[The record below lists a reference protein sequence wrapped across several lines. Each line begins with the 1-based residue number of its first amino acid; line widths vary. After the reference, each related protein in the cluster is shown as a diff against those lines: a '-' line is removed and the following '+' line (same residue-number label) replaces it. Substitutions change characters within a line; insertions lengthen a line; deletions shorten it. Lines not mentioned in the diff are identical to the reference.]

1 MAIERPRRVAILT
14 SGGDAPGMNAVVRAV
29 VRTALERGL
38 EIFAV
43 EEGFQGLV
51 DGGER
56 IRRMGW
62 NDVGGILAKGGTV
75 IGTARCPAFRT
86 REGRLAAARNVAR
99 ERIDALIVVG
109 GDGSLTG
116 ADLFRREW
124 PGLLKELAERGELAP
139 EAARAAA
146 PLALVGLVGSIDND
160 MAGTDMTIGAD
171 TALHRIVEA
180 VDALVSTAASHQ
192 RTFVVEV
199 MGRHCG
205 YLALMSALATGAGWV
220 LIPEAPPEGDDWEE
234 RMCAVLA
241 EGRRAGRRHSTV
253 ILAEGAVDR
262 HGRPIEAERVRRLL
276 EERLGTETRTTVL
289 GHVQRGGSPSAF
301 DRTMGTLLGVA
312 AVEEVLRYGPDDV
325 PCLIGLRE
333 NRIARVPLMENVEK
347 ARAVGDAIRSGD
359 FDRAMELRGA
369 GFRNAFRILK
379 TLVRAFPHRPRE
391 GQRRRRLLV
400 LHAGAPAPGMN
411 TAVRTAVR
419 LLVDQGHVVLGA
431 RGGFDGLLSG
441 HVAELD
447 WMSVH
452 GWVSAGGAELG
463 TSRKVPGPEDL
474 GALAAVLGEHRVEG
488 VLLIGGWAA
497 YQAALGMEAARGA
510 HAAFR
515 VPIVC
520 VPAGIDNSL
529 PGSELAIGADTAL
542 NAIVWAVDKI
552 KQSAVAWRRAFVVE
566 VMGRYCGYLAV
577 MSGLATGA
585 ERVFTHEEGITL
597 ASLERDLERLVEG
610 FRRGKRL
617 ALLIRNEN
625 ASPVFTTDFLRRL
638 LDEEGRGSFDARQA
652 ILGHLQQGG
661 DPTPF
666 DRIVATRSTARAVE
680 VLLEELEKDS
690 PAACYLGFQAGRLV
704 THPVSGLPAAVDE
717 EFERSKEPW
726 WRAVEPVVRLLGQPG
741 PGSTG

>member
-1 MAIERPRRVAILT
+1 MASEKPRRVAILT
-14 SGGDAPGMNAVVRAV
+14 SGGDAPGMNAVVRAA
-29 VRTALERGL
+29 VRAALEKGL

-51 DGGER
+51 DGGSR

-124 PGLLKELAERGELAP
+124 PGLLKELAAKGEIAP
-139 EAARAAA
+139 ETAKAAA

-171 TALHRIVEA
+171 TALHRVVAA

-199 MGRHCG
+199 MGRNCG

-220 LIPEAPPEGDDWEE
+220 FIPEAPPDGDDWEE
-234 RMCAVLA
+234 KLCAVLT
-241 EGRRAGRRHSTV
+241 EGRKAGRRHSTV
-253 ILAEGAVDR
+253 ILAEGAIDR
-262 HGRPIEAERVRRLL
+262 QGRPIEAERIRRLL

-289 GHVQRGGSPSAF
+289 GHVQRGGAPSAF

-333 NRIARVPLMENVEK
+333 NRIARVPLMENVDK
-347 ARAVGDAIRSGD
+347 ARAVGEAIRSGD
-359 FDRAMELRGA
+359 FDRAMELRGT

-379 TLVRAFPHRPRE
+379 TLVRAFPHGPRD
-391 GQRRRRLLV
+391 GQRRRRFLV

-411 TAVRTAVR
+411 TAIRAAVR

-431 RGGFDGLLSG
+431 RSGFDGLLAG
-441 HVAELD
+441 HVEELD

-463 TSRKVPGPEDL
+463 TSRKVPSTEEL
-474 GALAAVLGEHRVEG
+474 GVLAGVLTAHQVEG
-488 VLLIGGWAA
+488 VLLVGGWAA
-497 YQAALGMEAARGA
+497 YQAVFRMDAARGA
-510 HAAFR
+510 YAPFR

-529 PGSELAIGADTAL
+529 PGSELSIGADTAL

-552 KQSAVAWRRAFVVE
+552 KQSAVAWRRTFVVE

-585 ERVFTHEEGITL
+585 ERVFTHEEGITM
-597 ASLERDLERLVEG
+597 AGLEKDLESLVAG
-610 FRRGKRL
+610 FRKGKRL
-617 ALLIRNEN
+617 ALIIRNEH

-638 LDEEGRGSFDARQA
+638 FEEEGKDLFDSRQA

-666 DRIVATRSTARAVE
+666 DRIVATRSAARAVE
-680 VLLEELEKDS
+680 VLLEESAKDD
-690 PAACYLGFQAGRLV
+690 PAACYLGFQAGRL
-704 THPVSGLPAAVDE
+704 TTFPISGLPSKVEDA
-717 EFERSKEPW
+717 FERAKDPW
-726 WRAVEPVVRLLGQPG
+726 WRAVEPVVRLLGQSG
-741 PGSTG
+741 PGSAA

>member
-1 MAIERPRRVAILT
+1 MASESARRVAILT
-14 SGGDAPGMNAVVRAV
+14 SGGDAPGMNAVVRAA
-29 VRTALERGL
+29 VRAALEKGL
-38 EIFAV
+38 EVFAV
-43 EEGFQGLV
+43 AEGFQGLV
-51 DGGER
+51 EGGER
-56 IRRMGW
+56 FRRMAWG
-62 NDVGGILAKGGTV
+62 DVGGILPKGGTV

-99 ERIDALIVVG
+99 ERIDALVVVG

-124 PGLLKELAERGELAP
+124 PSLLKELAGKGEIPA
-139 EAARAAA
+139 ETARAAA

-262 HGRPIEAERVRRLL
+262 QGRPIEAEKIRRLL

-289 GHVQRGGSPSAF
+289 GHVQRGGAPSAF
-301 DRTMGTLLGVA
+301 DRTMGSLLGVA
-312 AVEEVLRYGPDDV
+312 AIEEVAHWGPDDV
-325 PCLIGLRE
+325 PCLIGVRE
-333 NRIARVPLMENVEK
+333 NRVTRVPLMESVDK
-347 ARAVGDAIRSGD
+347 ARAVGEAIVAGD
-359 FDRAMELRGA
+359 FERALELRGS

-379 TLVRAFPHRPRE
+379 TLVRAFPHGPRD
-391 GQRRRRLLV
+391 GQRRRRFLL

-411 TAVRTAVR
+411 TAVRAAVR

-431 RGGFDGLLSG
+431 RGGVEGLLAG
-441 HVAELD
+441 KVEELD
-447 WMSVH
+447 WMSVND
-452 GWVSAGGAELG
+452 WVSLGGAELG
-463 TSRKVPGPEDL
+463 TSRKVPAPEEL
-474 GALAAVLGEHRVEG
+474 GALAQVLAREQVEG
-488 VLLIGGWAA
+488 VLFVGGWVA
-497 YQAALGMEAARGA
+497 YQAAFRMQAARPS
-510 HAAFR
+510 HPAFR
-515 VPIVC
+515 VPLVC

-529 PGSELAIGADTAL
+529 PGSELSIGADTAL
-542 NAIVWAVDKI
+542 NAIVEAVDRI

-566 VMGRYCGYLAV
+566 VMGRFCGYLAV
-577 MSGLATGA
+577 LSGLATGA
-585 ERVFTHEEGITL
+585 ERVFTHEEGITMK
-597 ASLERDLERLVEG
+597 ALEKDVESLVEG
-610 FRRGKRL
+610 FRKGKRL
-617 ALLIRNEN
+617 ALMSRNQN
-625 ASPVFTTDFLRRL
+625 ASPVFTTDVLRRL
-638 LDEEGRGSFDARQA
+638 FEAEGRGDFDARQA

-666 DRIVATRSTARAVE
+666 DRILATRLSARAVE
-680 VLLEELEKDS
+680 VLLDESGKAE
-690 PAACYLGFQAGRLV
+690 PAGCFLGVQGGRQQLF
-704 THPVSGLPAAVDE
+704 PLSALPSMVEE
-717 EFERSKEPW
+717 EFERAKDPW
-726 WRAVEPVVRLLGQPG
+726 WRSVEPVVRLLGQPG
-741 PGSTG
+741 PTADA

>member
-1 MAIERPRRVAILT
+1 MASERPRRVAILT
-14 SGGDAPGMNAVVRAV
+14 SGGDAPGMNAVVRAA
-29 VRTALERGL
+29 VRAALERGL
-38 EIFAV
+38 EVFAV
-43 EEGFQGLV
+43 QEGFQGLV
-51 DGGER
+51 EGGVR
-56 IRRMGW
+56 FRRMGW

-75 IGTARCPAFRT
+75 IGTARSPAFRT

-124 PGLLKELAERGELAP
+124 PGLLKELASKGELPP
-139 EAARAAA
+139 EAAKVVA

-160 MAGTDMTIGAD
+160 MPGTDMTIGAD

-220 LIPEAPPEGDDWEE
+220 LIPEAPPDGDDWEE
-234 RMCAVLA
+234 RMVAVLA

-253 ILAEGAVDR
+253 IVAEGAVDR
-262 HGRPIEAERVRRLL
+262 QGRPIEAERVRKLL

-333 NRIARVPLMENVEK
+333 NRVARVPLMENVDK
-347 ARAVGDAIRSGD
+347 ARAVGEAIRSGD
-359 FDRAMELRGA
+359 FDRAMELRGT

-379 TLVRAFPHRPRE
+379 TLVRAFPHGPRD
-391 GQRRRRLLV
+391 GQRRRRFVV
-400 LHAGAPAPGMN
+400 LHAGPPAPGMN
-411 TAVRTAVR
+411 TAVRAAVR

-431 RGGFDGLLSG
+431 RGGFEGLLSG
-441 HVAELD
+441 DLEELD

-452 GWVSAGGAELG
+452 GWVSQGGAELG
-463 TSRKVPGPEDL
+463 TSRKVPSTEELP
-474 GALAAVLGEHRVEG
+474 ALAEVLATHQAEG
-488 VLLIGGWAA
+488 VLLVGGWVA
-497 YQAALGMEAARGA
+497 YQAAFRMQAARGA
-510 HAAFR
+510 HASFR

-529 PGSELAIGADTAL
+529 PGSELSIGADTAL
-542 NAIVWAVDKI
+542 NAIVEAVDKI

-585 ERVFTHEEGITL
+585 ERVWTHEEGITM
-597 ASLERDLERLVEG
+597 AALEKDLERLVEG
-610 FRRGKRL
+610 FRKGKRL
-617 ALLIRNEN
+617 ALMVRNEN

-638 LDEEGRGSFDARQA
+638 FEAEGRGDFDSRQS

-666 DRIVATRSTARAVE
+666 DRILATRYAARAVE
-680 VLLEELEKDS
+680 VLVEESAKPE
-690 PAACYLGFQAGRLV
+690 PAACYLGFTAGRL
-704 THPVSGLPAAVDE
+704 TAFPLEGLPE
-717 EFERSKEPW
+717 TMELEFERARDPW
-726 WRAVEPVVRLLGQPG
+726 WRSVEPVVRLLGQAG
-741 PGSTG
+741 PAAGA

>member
-1 MAIERPRRVAILT
+1 MPSESPRRVAILT
-14 SGGDAPGMNAVVRAV
+14 SGGDAPGMNAVVRAA
-29 VRTALERGL
+29 VRAALERGL
-38 EIFAV
+38 EVLAV

-56 IRRMGW
+56 FRRMAWG
-62 NDVGGILAKGGTV
+62 DVGGILPKGGTV

-86 REGRLAAARNVAR
+86 REGRLTAARNLAR
-99 ERIDALIVVG
+99 ERVEALIVVG

-124 PGLLKELAERGELAP
+124 PSLLKELAASGEIPP
-139 EAARAAA
+139 EAARSAS

-171 TALHRIVEA
+171 TALHRIVSA

-220 LIPEAPPEGDDWEE
+220 FIPEAPPEGDDWEE
-234 RMCAVLA
+234 KLCAVLA
-241 EGRRAGRRHSTV
+241 EGRKAGRRHSTV

-262 HGRPIEAERVRRLL
+262 QGRPIEAERIRKLL

-289 GHVQRGGSPSAF
+289 GHVQRGGAPSAF

-312 AVEEVLRYGPDDV
+312 AIEEVVRWGPDDV

-333 NRIARVPLMENVEK
+333 NRVTRVPLLENVEK
-347 ARAVGDAIRSGD
+347 ARAVGEAIRSGD
-359 FDRAMELRGA
+359 FERAMTLRGTS
-369 GFRNAFRILK
+369 FRSSFRIMK
-379 TLVRAFPHRPRE
+379 TLVRAFPHGPRD

-400 LHAGAPAPGMN
+400 LHAGPPAPGMN
-411 TAVRTAVR
+411 TAVRAAVR

-431 RGGFDGLLSG
+431 RGGFDGLLAG
-441 HVAELD
+441 DVVPLD
-447 WMSVH
+447 WMSVN
-452 GWVSAGGAELG
+452 GWVSLGGAELG
-463 TSRKVPGPEDL
+463 TSRRVPAAEDL
-474 GALAAVLGEHRVEG
+474 GALAEVLAARQVEG
-488 VLLIGGWAA
+488 VLLVGGWAA
-497 YQAALGMEAARGA
+497 YQAAGRMQEARAE

-515 VPIVC
+515 VPLVC

-529 PGSELAIGADTAL
+529 PGSELSIGADTAL
-542 NAIVWAVDKI
+542 NAIVEAVDRI
-552 KQSAVAWRRAFVVE
+552 KQSAVAWKRTFVVE
-566 VMGRYCGYLAV
+566 VMGRWCGYLAV
-577 MSGLATGA
+577 LSGLATGA
-585 ERVFTHEEGITL
+585 ERVFTHEEGITMK
-597 ASLERDLERLVEG
+597 ALERDVASLVEG
-610 FRRGKRL
+610 FRKGKRL
-617 ALLIRNEN
+617 ALMIRNEN

-638 LDEEGRGSFDARQA
+638 FEAEGRGAFDARQA

-666 DRIVATRSTARAVE
+666 DRIVATRYAARAVE
-680 VLLEELEKDS
+680 VLLEESAKES
-690 PAACYLGFQAGRLV
+690 PAAVFLGVQSGRLTAFPLDALASMV
-704 THPVSGLPAAVDE
+704 EP
-717 EFERSKEPW
+717 EFERATDPW
-726 WRAVEPVVRLLGQPG
+726 WRSIEPVVRLLGQPG
-741 PGSTG
+741 PSAKS

>member
-1 MAIERPRRVAILT
+1 MASDKPRRVAILT
-14 SGGDAPGMNAVVRAV
+14 SGGDAPGMNAVVRAA
-29 VRTALERGL
+29 VRAALQNGL
-38 EIFAV
+38 EVFAV

-51 DGGER
+51 DGGAR
-56 IRRMGW
+56 VRRMGW

-99 ERIDALIVVG
+99 ERIDALVVVG

-124 PGLLKELAERGELAP
+124 PGLLKELAAKGEIPA
-139 EAARAAA
+139 ETAKAAA

-241 EGRRAGRRHSTV
+241 EGRKAGRRHSTV
-253 ILAEGAVDR
+253 IVAEGAVDR
-262 HGRPIEAERVRRLL
+262 HGRPIEAERVRKLL

-289 GHVQRGGSPSAF
+289 GHVQRGGAPSAF
-301 DRTMGTLLGVA
+301 DRTMGSLLGVA
-312 AVEEVLRYGPDDV
+312 AIEEVLRYGPDDV

-333 NRIARVPLMENVEK
+333 NRIARVPLMENVDK
-347 ARAVGDAIRSGD
+347 ARAVGEAIRAGD

-369 GFRNAFRILK
+369 GFRNAFRILR
-379 TLVRAFPHRPRE
+379 TLVRAFPHGPRD
-391 GQRRRRLLV
+391 GQRRRRFLV

-411 TAVRTAVR
+411 TAVRAAVR

-431 RGGFDGLLSG
+431 RGGFDGLLAG
-441 HVAELD
+441 DVAELD

-452 GWVSAGGAELG
+452 GWVSQGGAELG
-463 TSRKVPGPEDL
+463 TSRKVPSGPEL
-474 GALAAVLGEHRVEG
+474 LSLAAALEERQVEG
-488 VLLIGGWAA
+488 VLLVGGWAA
-497 YQAALGMEAARGA
+497 YQAAFRMQEARAA
-510 HAAFR
+510 HAPFR

-520 VPAGIDNSL
+520 VPAGIDNAL
-529 PGSELAIGADTAL
+529 PGSELSIGADTAL
-542 NAIVWAVDKI
+542 NAIVEAVDKI

-566 VMGRYCGYLAV
+566 VMGRWCGYLAV

-585 ERVFTHEEGITL
+585 ERVYTHEEGITM
-597 ASLERDLERLVEG
+597 AGLEKDLGRLVEG
-610 FRRGKRL
+610 FRKGKRL
-617 ALLIRNEN
+617 ALMIRNEN
-625 ASPVFTTDFLRRL
+625 ASPVFTSDVLRRL
-638 LDEEGRGSFDARQA
+638 FEEEGRGLFDSRQA

-666 DRIVATRSTARAVE
+666 DRIVATRSAARAVE
-680 VLLEELEKDS
+680 VLLEESAREE
-690 PAACYLGFQAGRLV
+690 PAACYLGYEAGRLS
-704 THPVSGLPAAVDE
+704 TFPLAAMAAKVDE
-717 EFERSKEPW
+717 EFERAVDPW
-726 WRAVEPVVRLLGQPG
+726 WRSVEPVVRLLGQAG
-741 PGSTG
+741 PGAEV

>member
-1 MAIERPRRVAILT
+1 MASERPRRVAILT
-14 SGGDAPGMNAVVRAV
+14 SGGDAPGMNAVVRAA
-29 VRTALERGL
+29 VRAGL
-38 EIFAV
+38 EKGLEVFAV

-99 ERIDALIVVG
+99 ERIDALVVVG

-124 PGLLKELAERGELAP
+124 PRLLAELAGKGEIPA
-139 EAARAAA
+139 ETAKAAA

-199 MGRHCG
+199 MGRNCG

-234 RMCAVLA
+234 KMCAVLA

-262 HGRPIEAERVRRLL
+262 HGNPIEAERIRKLL

-289 GHVQRGGSPSAF
+289 GHVQRGGRPSAF
-301 DRTMGTLLGVA
+301 DRTMGSLLGYA
-312 AVEEVLRYGPDDV
+312 AIEEVLRYGPDDV

-333 NRIARVPLMENVEK
+333 NRIARVPLMENVDK
-347 ARAVGDAIRSGD
+347 ARAVGEAIRSGD
-359 FDRAMELRGA
+359 FDRAMELRGT

-379 TLVRAFPHRPRE
+379 TLVRAFPHGPRD
-391 GQRRRRLLV
+391 GQRRRRFLV

-411 TAVRTAVR
+411 TAIRAAVR

-431 RGGFDGLLSG
+431 HGGFDGLLSG
-441 HVAELD
+441 DVKTLD

-463 TSRKVPGPEDL
+463 TSRKVPSDDDFP
-474 GALAAVLGEHRVEG
+474 ALAAALATHQVEG
-488 VLLIGGWAA
+488 VLLVGGWAA
-497 YQAALGMEAARGA
+497 YQAAFRMQGARAA
-510 HAAFR
+510 HAPFR

-520 VPAGIDNSL
+520 IPAGIDNSL
-529 PGSELAIGADTAL
+529 PGSELSIGADTAL
-542 NAIVWAVDKI
+542 NAIVEAVDKI

-585 ERVFTHEEGITL
+585 ERVFTHEEGITM
-597 ASLERDLERLVEG
+597 AGLERDLERLTLG
-610 FRRGKRL
+610 FRKGKRL
-617 ALLIRNEN
+617 ALMIRNEN

-638 LDEEGRGSFDARQA
+638 FEEEGAGLFDSRQA

-666 DRIVATRSTARAVE
+666 DRIVAIRSAARAVE
-680 VLLEELEKDS
+680 VLLEESVKEE
-690 PAACYLGFQAGRLV
+690 PAACYLGFQAGRL
-704 THPVSGLPAAVDE
+704 TTFPLADLPAQVED
-717 EFERSKEPW
+717 EFERAKEPW
-726 WRAVEPVVRLLGQPG
+726 WRAVEPVVRLLGQAG
-741 PGSTG
+741 PAAGA